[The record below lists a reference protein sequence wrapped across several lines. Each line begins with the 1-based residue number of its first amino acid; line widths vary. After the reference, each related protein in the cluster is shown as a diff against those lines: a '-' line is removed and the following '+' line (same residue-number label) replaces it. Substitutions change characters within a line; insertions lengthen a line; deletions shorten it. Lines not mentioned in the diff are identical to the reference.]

1 MHDNWVL
8 QLFGNKL
15 GWKCWQNSCD
25 KTIQAY
31 AAVDAGV
38 SINQDVL
45 KSFAA
50 DPVHQAIAVCAEL
63 RPTVDIAVSADA
75 DFVRAELRQ

>member
-1 MHDNWVL
+1 M
-8 QLFGNKL
+8 
-15 GWKCWQNSCD
+15 
-25 KTIQAY
+25 
-31 AAVDAGV
+31 DAGV

-75 DFVRAELRQ
+75 DFVRAELRHYGIVGE

>member
-1 MHDNWVL
+1 MEQTLLKMLTNFL
-8 QLFGNKL
+8 
-15 GWKCWQNSCD
+15 WQ
-25 KTIQAY
+25 KIQAY

-45 KSFAA
+45 KSFVA

-63 RPTVDIAVSADA
+63 RPIVDIVVSADA